1 MCTYILFLQKVIKEC
16 KYHLDMQ
23 NADKK
28 RCAAPTCLVKICC
41 KWFIFAIRRLSLP
54 PPPKSDVT
62 FFHAFNPCIS
72 LFFKLELLQHFLSCS
87 CRLQK
92 IWRNHPFIFCYLS
105 KKATVAFSGV
115 MNYKRGSL
123 KTSQFP
129 CLRLLFLVLVCILV
143 DLGPKT
149 LSSLFLLGSLTSKGI
164 FKIIGKLQNIFW

>member
-1 MCTYILFLQKVIKEC
+1 
-16 KYHLDMQ
+16 MQ

-28 RCAAPTCLVKICC
+28 KVCCFYLSCKNLLQMIYFCNKTALSPTASKIGRDFFSCIQSLYF
-41 KWFIFAIRRLSLP
+41 FIFQTRM
-54 PPPKSDVT
+54 VTT
-62 FFHAFNPCIS
+62 FFI
-72 LFFKLELLQHFLSCS
+72 LFMQATENMKKSTIYFLLLKQ
-87 CRLQK
+87 
-92 IWRNHPFIFCYLS
+92 
-105 KKATVAFSGV
+105 KATVAFSGV